1 MLICLTDNSW
11 SNNNSIHIFLLALTS
26 NILKTEFSS
35 TEYCSLRLLK
45 VQTFTVIPP
54 IILEIS
60 DITLKTLGCLNI
72 SIRGMSFLECMVLDS
87 NKAYHLIQAREE
99 ESLCSKII
107 GIELHHMKNIGRQM
121 VN

>member
-11 SNNNSIHIFLLALTS
+11 SNSNSIHIFQSALIS

-45 VQTFTVIPP
+45 VQPFTVIPP

-72 SIRGMSFLECMVLDS
+72 SIRGMSFQECMVLDS
-87 NKAYHLIQAREE
+87 NKAYHQIQAREE
-99 ESLCSKII
+99 ESQCSKII

>member
-11 SNNNSIHIFLLALTS
+11 SNSNSIHIFLSALTS

-72 SIRGMSFLECMVLDS
+72 SIRAMSFQECMVLDS
-87 NKAYHLIQAREE
+87 NKAYHQIQAREE
-99 ESLCSKII
+99 ESQCSKII